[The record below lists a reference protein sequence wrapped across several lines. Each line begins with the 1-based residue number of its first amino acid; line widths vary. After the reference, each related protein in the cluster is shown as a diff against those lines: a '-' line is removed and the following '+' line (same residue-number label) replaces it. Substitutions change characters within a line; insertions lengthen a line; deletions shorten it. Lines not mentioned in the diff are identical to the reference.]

1 MPVRRLPMGEVGR
14 EKTRCCIRSQSVDSV
29 ALLATLKLGC
39 PPRVLILGL
48 FSRPEFSPCQL
59 PTKERGDLGPAGGR
73 TWLSRLERAPWQA
86 VCLQVPTPCWGQGGT
101 AGQRGRVQ
109 GLQICMPEWLA
120 GSCSPALSGVPW
132 PQVIPRLGFSEESG
146 IPPGCSSV
154 QDIAG

>member
-1 MPVRRLPMGEVGR
+1 MGEVGR

-29 ALLATLKLGC
+29 ALLATLRLGR
-39 PPRVLILGL
+39 PSRVLILGL

-59 PTKERGDLGPAGGR
+59 PTKEGGDLGPAGGQTR
-73 TWLSRLERAPWQA
+73 LSRLERAPWQA
-86 VCLQVPTPCWGQGGT
+86 VCLQVPTACWGQGGT

-109 GLQICMPEWLA
+109 GVQICLPEWLA
-120 GSCSPALSGVPW
+120 GSCSPALSGMPW
-132 PQVIPRLGFSEESG
+132 PQVIPRRGFSEERD